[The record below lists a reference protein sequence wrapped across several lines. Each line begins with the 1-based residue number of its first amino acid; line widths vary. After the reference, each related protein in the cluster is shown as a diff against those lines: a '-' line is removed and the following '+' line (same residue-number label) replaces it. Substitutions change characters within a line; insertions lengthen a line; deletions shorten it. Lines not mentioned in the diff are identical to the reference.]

1 MKRCVASEISN
12 YVHTIDTQG
21 SYSVLNCWKSL
32 EIWHGKCWKT
42 EVKSWKNGK
51 SLLFFFESYNTCS
64 TSEIFLV
71 FVKSYSIS
79 PAGHGK
85 SFFSAFFKVSVD
97 HLFDKLMFFVKK
109 SGSSLEFW
117 IKICTSP
124 VCRIP
129 TRKGIWYSMDTSPI
143 SDSPFKGLGAAPRGA
158 AQLRFVTEIVPKSP
172 FLCVNRSPVWY
183 GFRAGA
189 KATWYS
195 ENAA

>member
-1 MKRCVASEISN
+1 M
-12 YVHTIDTQG
+12 
-21 SYSVLNCWKSL
+21 
-32 EIWHGKCWKT
+32 
-42 EVKSWKNGK
+42 
-51 SLLFFFESYNTCS
+51 
-64 TSEIFLV
+64 

-143 SDSPFKGLGAAPRGA
+143 SDSPFKGIGAARRRV
-158 AQLRFVTEIVPKSP
+158 AQRSSASLQKSSRNHRSYVWTEALSDMVFAPAQKLPGIVKTQHKTTDCRVYHNDLSLDL
-172 FLCVNRSPVWY
+172 FWNFCSV
-183 GFRAGA
+183 G
-189 KATWYS
+189 
-195 ENAA
+195 